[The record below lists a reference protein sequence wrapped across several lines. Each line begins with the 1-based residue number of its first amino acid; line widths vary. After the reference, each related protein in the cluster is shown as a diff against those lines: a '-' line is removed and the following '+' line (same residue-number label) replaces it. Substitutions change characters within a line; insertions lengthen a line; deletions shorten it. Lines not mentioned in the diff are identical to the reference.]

1 MLANLVA
8 SSAPETSIVV
18 HFTPTLRYQVVGIT
32 ASPVNP
38 AKSIDE
44 SEVTDSLAILDRFMS
59 RWSKLVGDPVMSK
72 WIVVALGIS
81 VFLNGY
87 LLKGIASG
95 SDSSFAPGSAA
106 EAAARILLASTGST
120 VDRDDVD
127 AKAGLKRRWS
137 GGQGISELQKE
148 WTAEDAAAMAQQHR
162 RRSEKADIEA
172 HKVAPELIKLS
183 TKVSERRQSSE
194 EDSEI
199 SPPPSPISVRI
210 KLRKPTITN
219 GALLHT
225 AESSESSLPPSPSV
239 PGVEREIR
247 LSPSTVAL
255 VPLGKVP
262 DTPRSLEVC
271 AKIFDGGVG
280 ALLLNDEEIVLLVQ
294 KGKVAAYAL
303 EKLLNNYERSVSI
316 RRALICEIPFHCF
329 FPHLADPTMQRE
341 HPMDTLSSRRI
352 YRISTSTT
360 LA

>member
-1 MLANLVA
+1 MLAHLVA
-8 SSAPETSIVV
+8 SSAPQTSIVV
-18 HFTPTLRYQVVGIT
+18 HFTPALRYQAIT
-32 ASPVNP
+32 ASTANP
-38 AKSIDE
+38 SRPSTDA
-44 SEVTDSLAILDRFMS
+44 EVTDSLAILDRFMS

-183 TKVSERRQSSE
+183 TKVPDRRQSSE
-194 EDSEI
+194 EDSEV

-210 KLRKPTITN
+210 KLRKPTLTN

-225 AESSESSLPPSPSV
+225 TESSESSPPSPSV

-262 DTPRSLEVC
+262 DTPRTLEVC

-316 RRALICEIPFHCF
+316 RRALICEFCSPLDFDF
-329 FPHLADPTMQRE
+329 E
-341 HPMDTLSSRRI
+341 S
-352 YRISTSTT
+352 Y
-360 LA
+360 